1 MNTSNLMA
9 NSKRVAHIKSI
20 KGINPL
26 STKMRNLKKK
36 STDRAKRANKIIL
49 LTLKKYSTTKSAQ
62 TTWIQLCSNAHYIDR
77 EKWTEKN
84 SVHLKHLK
92 SNLRNKVF

>member
-1 MNTSNLMA
+1 MNTSNLMP

-26 STKMRNLKKK
+26 STKMRKLKKK

-49 LTLKKYSTTKSAQ
+49 LTLKKYSTTWDNHMISF
-62 TTWIQLCSNAHYIDR
+62 SF
-77 EKWTEKN
+77 
-84 SVHLKHLK
+84 LK
-92 SNLRNKVF
+92 SLKINR